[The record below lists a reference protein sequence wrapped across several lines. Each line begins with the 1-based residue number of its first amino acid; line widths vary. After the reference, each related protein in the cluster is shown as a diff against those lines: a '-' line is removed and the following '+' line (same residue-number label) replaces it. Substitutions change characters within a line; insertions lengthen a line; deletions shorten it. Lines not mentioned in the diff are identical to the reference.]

1 MKRVSFRWIS
11 ILIFFCFFL
20 KKSKV
25 NLEEYVE
32 KKSLGSE
39 TSDRLYF
46 GDRRYYLSLKAS
58 GKVLHLHC

>member
-32 KKSLGSE
+32 K
-39 TSDRLYF
+39 
-46 GDRRYYLSLKAS
+46 
-58 GKVLHLHC
+58 